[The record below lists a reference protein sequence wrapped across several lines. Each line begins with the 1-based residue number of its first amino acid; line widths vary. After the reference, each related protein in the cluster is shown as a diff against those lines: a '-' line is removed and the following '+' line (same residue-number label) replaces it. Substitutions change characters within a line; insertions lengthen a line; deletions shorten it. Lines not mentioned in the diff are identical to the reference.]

1 MQSRQF
7 WLSLAIVAALSFLG
21 GSFSGVSEWAGF
33 SRGSRALYAVDGDTV
48 KLGTQSL
55 RLLNIDAPEV
65 SRPQCDAEAMRGRAA
80 TDRLRALLVQ
90 GQVAILPNG
99 RLDRYGRPLVRVT
112 VDGRDVGDLL
122 ITEGLAKPWPVKGDP
137 AWCPAVS

>member
-1 MQSRQF
+1 MQHRQF
-7 WLSLAIVAALSFLG
+7 WLALAIVAVFSFLG
-21 GSFSGVSEWAGF
+21 GGFSGISEWAGF
-33 SRGSRALYAVDGDTV
+33 SRASRALYAVDGDTV

-55 RLLNIDAPEV
+55 RLVNIDAPEV
-65 SRPQCDAEAMRGRAA
+65 SRPECPEEAARGRAA
-80 TDRLRALLVQ
+80 TDRLRALLEQ

-99 RLDRYGRPLVRVT
+99 RLDRYGRPLVRLT
-112 VDGRDVGDLL
+112 VDGRDAGDLL